1 MIPLTTLHLAHLP
14 PDLAVHI
21 ALCADLQNAAFLRQ
35 QLLAGNAAFEYALLD
50 ASSILSPTHLHAAIF
65 RAATDAAA
73 GRLKSHNLH
82 AEIVFALSA
91 NNNIAD
97 SFRKFGLT
105 AHTTNLVIVKLT
117 PASGAA
123 SAAERA
129 AAAAVGAHLEA
140 QVRGRWERFG
150 EASCGAMADV
160 GRIGGVYKLGVGA
173 GRGRVTGRGGRGSG
187 TGTGRGR
194 GSASASVGESG
205 TGTGSEGGR
214 DERAEM
220 EVTILG
226 LMALRGAA

>member
-1 MIPLTTLHLAHLP
+1 M
-14 PDLAVHI
+14 
-21 ALCADLQNAAFLRQ
+21 
-35 QLLAGNAAFEYALLD
+35 
-50 ASSILSPTHLHAAIF
+50 
-65 RAATDAAA
+65 
-73 GRLKSHNLH
+73 
-82 AEIVFALSA
+82 
-91 NNNIAD
+91 
-97 SFRKFGLT
+97 
-105 AHTTNLVIVKLT
+105 IVKLT
-117 PASGAA
+117 PASGAGT
-123 SAAERA
+123 AAERA

-173 GRGRVTGRGGRGSG
+173 GRGGVTGRGGRGSG
-187 TGTGRGR
+187 TGTGRGRESGRGR